1 MVALT
6 NLKSLENKANTAISL
21 AVVQNAVSNY
31 SNTALGTESGF
42 SSESPDFT
50 FLFPCNLL
58 VSRKIRSSTLL

>member
-31 SNTALGTESGF
+31 SNTSLGTELNSVGE
-42 SSESPDFT
+42 SSDSPF
-50 FLFPCNLL
+50 FISPN
-58 VSRKIRSSTLL
+58 